1 MPYGIVKRAHDNG
14 KNRSDMSHIWQR
26 SIFHDRFTNRL
37 KKQITSN
44 VPQISKLPYDNMLL
58 VKFSGCNLAGLCM
71 HTPQFVLQGVEYQ
84 GRRYKLGVEFKT
96 DFFCYRCDSDD
107 LDGCYWVLLLIL
119 CSLTYNGSIYT
130 SIVII
135 VQCKAGTI
143 H

>member
-58 VKFSGCNLAGLCM
+58 VKFSGCNLAGLYM
-71 HTPQFVLQGVEYQ
+71 HTPQFALQGVEYQ

-107 LDGCYWVLLLIL
+107 LDGCYCLSLVL
-119 CSLTYNGSIYT
+119 
-130 SIVII
+130 
-135 VQCKAGTI
+135 
-143 H
+143 